1 MQCNDW
7 KTFAKLISLSKNIAK
22 DELEPF
28 EYSKSPLLKLLG
40 FRECKRLGRMVRR
53 ILEEGRRRRVV
64 EAGFRNARVVE
75 YVGGDITGDN
85 LAIVASSSL
94 PDNRVKAD

>member
-1 MQCNDW
+1 MQFH
-7 KTFAKLISLSKNIAK
+7 TSLTKSRIAIPYSK

-64 EAGFRNARVVE
+64 EAGFGNARVVE
-75 YVGGDITGDN
+75 YVGGDVTGDN
-85 LAIVASSSL
+85 LAIVASASL
-94 PDNRVKAD
+94 PEAGHRGKRE